1 MPANTGSRKERGRG
15 QGQSFPSPMQH
26 VTHEP
31 GEGQAE
37 EMAEGRAV
45 AGNSTKSQ
53 VPEPLVWG
61 WGELP

>member
-1 MPANTGSRKERGRG
+1 MTR
-15 QGQSFPSPMQH
+15 
-26 VTHEP
+26 EP